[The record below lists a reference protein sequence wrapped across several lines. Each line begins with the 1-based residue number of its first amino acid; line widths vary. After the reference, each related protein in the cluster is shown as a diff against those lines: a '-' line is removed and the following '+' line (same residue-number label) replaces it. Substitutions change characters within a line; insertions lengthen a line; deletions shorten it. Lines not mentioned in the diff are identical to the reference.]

1 MASSADAEVVF
12 WHLSEVFEPVAEMLS
27 ERAENLRFETPVIFD
42 EVDVGGLVVA
52 VTGRTD
58 SWLAEEDV
66 FMLGTDW
73 LTAVDGGSAVDS
85 SEGGGGGYGLL
96 VGLDVVARPLAGMLT
111 RSQMF
116 AEMVEMHEHLEL
128 CEA

>member
-1 MASSADAEVVF
+1 
-12 WHLSEVFEPVAEMLS
+12 
-27 ERAENLRFETPVIFD
+27 
-42 EVDVGGLVVA
+42 
-52 VTGRTD
+52 
-58 SWLAEEDV
+58 
-66 FMLGTDW
+66 MLGTDW

>member
-27 ERAENLRFETPVIFD
+27 ECAENLRFETLVIFD

-58 SWLAEEDV
+58 S
-66 FMLGTDW
+66 
-73 LTAVDGGSAVDS
+73 
-85 SEGGGGGYGLL
+85 
-96 VGLDVVARPLAGMLT
+96 
-111 RSQMF
+111 
-116 AEMVEMHEHLEL
+116 
-128 CEA
+128 